1 MASKSWP
8 TCTRRFRKPP
18 RPSPGATCPTPGVV
32 PLSTRCSA
40 MNRLGSTPG
49 FFAPDPALEA
59 REFPRRVRGLGPR
72 FRRPVACHKGDHAH
86 GHDYLGAPG
95 PARFAGT
102 RRKTF
107 TLGVAG
113 PVGSGKTALVERL
126 CREL

>member
-1 MASKSWP
+1 
-8 TCTRRFRKPP
+8 
-18 RPSPGATCPTPGVV
+18 
-32 PLSTRCSA
+32 
-40 MNRLGSTPG
+40 MNRHDSTPG
-49 FFAPDPALEA
+49 SFAPDPAVHAGES
-59 REFPRRVRGLGPR
+59 PRRVRGPGPR
-72 FRRPVACHKGDHAH
+72 FRRPVARHKGDHDH

-126 CREL
+126 CRELWPEVNLAVITNDIYT